1 MSYFT
6 DELALDVTSF
16 EFVWHFLQ
24 NRSRDDCHR
33 EIRKI
38 SRTGA
43 TIYNCQNKS
52 GGYVL
57 VV

>member
-6 DELALDVTSF
+6 DELALAVTSF

-24 NRSRDDCHR
+24 NRDDCHR

-52 GGYVL
+52 GGYLL